1 MMELP
6 RHLRREEVDALAEG
20 AADIIAG
27 TTHPDIVL
35 VCEHGGRRVPA
46 PWADLGLPGV
56 FFATHHG
63 CDLGAAELTRAV
75 AGELGATA
83 IIANYSRLFLDYNRN
98 RNDTECRRIE
108 IGGVPV
114 PGNLEITAGEIE
126 VREAIARTPV
136 EGAIALWTEQRPA
149 RAVISIHSFSP
160 YWSNARRECQ
170 IGVMWRED
178 TRMAPGLIEELA
190 RPGSYVVRDNEP
202 YDFRANDWFTL
213 QRHGLEIGV
222 PCAYIEV
229 RNDLID
235 LPARKDAVAQYLA
248 AAALA
253 VTDRLQPPAGPQTSR
268 T

>member
-1 MMELP
+1 MMELL
-6 RHLRREEVDALAEG
+6 RHLRREEVDVLSGG
-20 AADIIAG
+20 AAEVIAG
-27 TTHPDIVL
+27 TTRPDIVL
-35 VCEHGGRRVPA
+35 VCEHGGRKVPA

-75 AGELGATA
+75 ARELGATA
-83 IIANYSRLFLDYNRN
+83 ILANYSRLFLDYNRKP
-98 RNDTECRRIE
+98 DDPECRRIE

-114 PGNLEITAGEIE
+114 PGNLRLGEGEIE

-136 EGAIALWTEQRPA
+136 ETAIAQWTEQRSA

-178 TRMAPGLIEELA
+178 TRVAPRLIEELA
-190 RPGSYVVRDNEP
+190 RPGTYAVRDNEP

-213 QRHGLEIGV
+213 QRHGLEIDV

-235 LPARKDAVAQYLA
+235 LPARQDAVAHYLA
-248 AAALA
+248 AAALE
-253 VTDRLQPPAGPQTSR
+253 VTARLPLPAGRQASR
-268 T
+268 V